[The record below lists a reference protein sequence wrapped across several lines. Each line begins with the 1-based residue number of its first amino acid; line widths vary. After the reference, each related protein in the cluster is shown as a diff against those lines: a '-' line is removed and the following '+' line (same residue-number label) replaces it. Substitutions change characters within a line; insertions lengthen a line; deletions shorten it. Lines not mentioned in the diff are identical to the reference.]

1 MECHAQLEKN
11 EIATEERNVQDVWS
25 SERKT
30 LCKTRWAIRTNFL
43 KE

>member
-1 MECHAQLEKN
+1 MEDHAQSEKN
-11 EIATEERNVQDVWS
+11 EIATEQNKGVWS

-30 LCKTRWAIRTNFL
+30 RCKTRWAIRTNFL